1 METKNIIN
9 RPKKSIKTIKTTKLT
24 KNTPNEIQT
33 AKNTKQKKPKKNK
46 EMKNTILIIIEE
58 KIKNL
63 PKPGVRCLLTMMNP
77 RLMQFDAGL
86 NSCY

>member
-33 AKNTKQKKPKKNK
+33 AKKHKIEKTKKQRDEKYNINNNRGKN
-46 EMKNTILIIIEE
+46 EE
-58 KIKNL
+58 FTEAWSQMPVNHDESQ
-63 PKPGVRCLLTMMNP
+63 V
-77 RLMQFDAGL
+77 DAV
-86 NSCY
+86 

>member
-33 AKNTKQKKPKKNK
+33 AKNTKQKKPKKKQRDEKYNINNNRG
-46 EMKNTILIIIEE
+46 KNEE
-58 KIKNL
+58 FTEAWSQMPVNHDESQ
-63 PKPGVRCLLTMMNP
+63 V
-77 RLMQFDAGL
+77 DAV
-86 NSCY
+86 